1 MGEVYILKV
10 SSINFGFDHEKNRF
24 VYLVGVKVHLID
36 DFYIQNRQF
45 FCKYL
50 ILRILKRNKKSRISE
65 FSYNLTF
72 GFCYA
77 TKL

>member
-1 MGEVYILKV
+1 MGKEYILNL
-10 SSINFGFDHEKNRF
+10 IGNTFGFDHEKNRF

-36 DFYIQNRQF
+36 DFYIQILQF

-50 ILRILKRNKKSRISE
+50 ILRTLKRNKKSRISE

-77 TKL
+77 TKR